1 MSRVVRAAQVIGMIM
16 VSEIRSALLCFA
28 LLFSVCTYVLPT
40 SSFPNQS
47 CTKARTLATHTSSTR
62 CLHPTPTEDTLLLH
76 PTRQHSVLPTARRI
90 TITQAQSHHTCSLN
104 LSRLT
109 NNTNRHTWTI
119 THLGHCIPQTR
130 PRRQIPPPTNSTC
143 LCPVCP
149 ACLVSPRRLRR
160 RGLRL
165 LRGSGCLPLFIPHRT
180 HHVQNT
186 DSEYQKTVSF
196 DTSIYYSYFTWL
208 RSSVYTYLSEIHAS
222 FIPSVLFD

>member
-1 MSRVVRAAQVIGMIM
+1 MSRVVRAAQVTGMIM
-16 VSEIRSALLCFA
+16 P
-28 LLFSVCTYVLPT
+28 CTR
-40 SSFPNQS
+40 
-47 CTKARTLATHTSSTR
+47 TKARTLATHTSSTR

-109 NNTNRHTWTI
+109 NNINHRHTWII
-119 THLGHCIPQTR
+119 THLGHCIPRTR

-143 LCPVCP
+143 LCLVCP

-165 LRGSGCLPLFIPHRT
+165 LRGSGCLPF
-180 HHVQNT
+180 
-186 DSEYQKTVSF
+186 
-196 DTSIYYSYFTWL
+196 
-208 RSSVYTYLSEIHAS
+208 VYTSPHTPRTEYRFRIPKNCLLRYLDLLFLFHLAS
-222 FIPSVLFD
+222 FVCLYIFIRDPCFLHSQCTL

>member
-16 VSEIRSALLCFA
+16 
-28 LLFSVCTYVLPT
+28 
-40 SSFPNQS
+40 S

-143 LCPVCP
+143 LCLVCP